1 MNYFFQGLMLGFSY
15 VAPIGIQNL
24 YVINGALSGDKK
36 TAYKTAFIT
45 IFFDISLALAC
56 FFGIGFLLNKIPVL
70 EGLILLFG
78 CIMVVYIGISLIKSS
93 PEIEKSVY
101 TEKPTS
107 RIVRDCFAVTWLNP
121 QALIDGSL
129 LLGGY
134 QAYIPKGMSIYF
146 ILGFCSASF
155 LWFTT
160 LSTIVSIFHTKINN
174 KMIKWINVMCGI
186 IIIIFGARL
195 GISFFKKIL

>member
-1 MNYFFQGLMLGFSY
+1 MNYLFQGLMLGFSY

-56 FFGIGFLLNKIPVL
+56 FFGIGLLLKKIPII
-70 EGLILLFG
+70 EGLFLLFG

-107 RIVRDCFAVTWLNP
+107 KIIRDCFAVTWLNP
-121 QALIDGSL
+121 QALVDGSL

-174 KMIKWINVMCGI
+174 KMIKWINVICGI

>member
-1 MNYFFQGLMLGFSY
+1 MYYFFQGLMLGFSY
-15 VAPIGIQNL
+15 VAPIGMQNL
-24 YVINGALSGDKK
+24 YVMNSALSGDKK

-56 FFGIGFLLNKIPVL
+56 FFGIGLLLNKIPIL

-78 CIMVVYIGISLIKSS
+78 CIMVVYIGISLVKSS

-107 RIVRDCFAVTWLNP
+107 KVFWDCFAVTWLNP

-146 ILGFCSASF
+146 ILGFCTASF
-155 LWFTT
+155 LWFTI

-174 KMIKWINVMCGI
+174 KTIKWINVICGI

-195 GISFFKKIL
+195 GVSFLRIFL

>member
-174 KMIKWINVMCGI
+174 KMIKWINVICGI